1 MWSNSD
7 ASVTSLPQKEAEERL
22 LATLVSSQSP
32 HLHRTKELN
41 GAIIGATSKLD
52 VEEVKGYMKPLER
65 TLVLE
70 IDD

>member
-22 LATLVSSQSP
+22 LATLVSNQSP
-32 HLHRTKELN
+32 DLHRTKELN
-41 GAIIGATSKLD
+41 GAIVGATSKLD